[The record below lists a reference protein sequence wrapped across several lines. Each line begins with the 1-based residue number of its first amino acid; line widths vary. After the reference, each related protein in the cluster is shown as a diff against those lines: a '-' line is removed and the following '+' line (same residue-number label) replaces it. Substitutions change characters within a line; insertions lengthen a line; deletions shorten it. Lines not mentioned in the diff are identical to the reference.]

1 MVKVA
6 TIINTHGL
14 KGECKLYLFTDDVQ
28 DRFKKG
34 RKLYIDENNYLTVQ
48 SFRMQKGFPFLP
60 ILFKRNLT
68 IRFTYLFFK
77 LSYYTTKKKVVSR
90 FFP

>member
-34 RKLYIDENNYLTVQ
+34 RKLYIDENNDI
-48 SFRMQKGFPFLP
+48 PFVA
-60 ILFKRNLT
+60 
-68 IRFTYLFFK
+68 
-77 LSYYTTKKKVVSR
+77 LSQLH
-90 FFP
+90 